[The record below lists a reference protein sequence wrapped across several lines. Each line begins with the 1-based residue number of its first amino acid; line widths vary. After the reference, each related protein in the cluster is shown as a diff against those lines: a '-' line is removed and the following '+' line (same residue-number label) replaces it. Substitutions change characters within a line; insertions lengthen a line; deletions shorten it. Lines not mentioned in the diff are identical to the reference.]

1 MRLAA
6 SRSLAPLAALALA
19 SACQGDVAELRA
31 DPGEKHAFHI
41 AAPYVT
47 VRTNIEKVVV
57 HCYEAEY
64 DGPPLRVLVS
74 RLRVKTTET
83 MPGTAANI
91 TYWQEGMTTRPLFSV
106 DVTAAEDGTDVTFY
120 QRGSYAIF
128 TDYAPIVRGWAMG
141 TGKCGGPTPRKPAQ
155 PPEITPLPADTAIT
169 QL

>member
-1 MRLAA
+1 
-6 SRSLAPLAALALA
+6 
-19 SACQGDVAELRA
+19 
-31 DPGEKHAFHI
+31 
-41 AAPYVT
+41 
-47 VRTNIEKVVV
+47 VV

-64 DGPPLRVLVS
+64 DGPPVQALVS

-83 MPGTAANI
+83 TPGSAANV

-106 DVTAAEDGTDVTFY
+106 DVAAAKDGTDVTFF

-155 PPEITPLPADTAIT
+155 PPEITPLPANTAIT
-169 QL
+169 PL